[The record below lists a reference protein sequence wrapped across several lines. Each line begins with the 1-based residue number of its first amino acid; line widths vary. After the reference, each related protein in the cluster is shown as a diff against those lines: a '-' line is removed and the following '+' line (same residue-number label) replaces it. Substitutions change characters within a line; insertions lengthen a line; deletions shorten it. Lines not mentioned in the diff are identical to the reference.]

1 MPCFYRSSKFFLNP
15 LNWMI
20 HFESTPTQFNSKLGL
35 IDFKIKPQWS
45 KSECTIL
52 FPHDV
57 QYALKR
63 HHILFYM
70 LVLLKLRFN
79 KYFHENRVNLYLKT
93 SLFGDGHFLNGFIVL
108 NVDYNISNVSFSLF
122 TYSSHY

>member
-1 MPCFYRSSKFFLNP
+1 
-15 LNWMI
+15 
-20 HFESTPTQFNSKLGL
+20 
-35 IDFKIKPQWS
+35 
-45 KSECTIL
+45 
-52 FPHDV
+52 
-57 QYALKR
+57 
-63 HHILFYM
+63 M